1 MAPNFTGELVSLGR
15 TPRFLMWGWVTHPR
29 DMTQTIRTVAEFA
42 EALQAAADA
51 GKRVVLDCGATWCG
65 PCKAIAPV
73 FERLAMQNAATTVGL
88 KMDVDEAAELAEVL
102 DVTSMPTFFV
112 FQGKELVKRFSGAN
126 SETLR
131 HAFMPHAE
139 PMSHPM
145 HSFQTV

>member
-1 MAPNFTGELVSLGR
+1 MAGPDTITITAANFKSEVLESAVPVLVD
-15 TPRFLMWGWVTHPR
+15 FW
-29 DMTQTIRTVAEFA
+29 AE
-42 EALQAAADA
+42 
-51 GKRVVLDCGATWCG
+51 WCG

>member
-1 MAPNFTGELVSLGR
+1 
-15 TPRFLMWGWVTHPR
+15 MWGWVTHPR
-29 DMTQTIRTVAEFA
+29 DMTQTIRTAAEFA

-126 SETLR
+126 SEMLR
-131 HAFMPHAE
+131 HAFMPNAE